1 MNIERILKDNCLKVY
16 ADEVDA
22 QFEEIESTIETLER
36 DIADTKA
43 KIEDS
48 GNSYDVSVMTATRQM
63 RAELEDM
70 EQCLV
75 SAKNEHERM
84 GYAVFGQRSDMFTR
98 GEIAKD
104 DGSYIGAMMQ
114 YNIDI
119 HNDSDVKNKLD
130 SLSDAIDAVIDIVDE
145 IDALNA
151 AAVTEKASQ
160 KSRIRSHSSG
170 ECKIDNM
177 SSWNDYKAVEP
188 LRIINTLARV
198 SHSEMK
204 KYLSG
209 ISESCKEVE

>member
-1 MNIERILKDNCLKVY
+1 MNIEKILENNCLKVY
-16 ADEVDA
+16 ADAVDT
-22 QFEEIESTIETLER
+22 QFEDIESTIETLER

-43 KIEDS
+43 KIEAS

-98 GEIAKD
+98 GKIAKD

-114 YNIDI
+114 YDTDI
-119 HNDSDVKNKLD
+119 HNDSDVKNKLE
-130 SLSDAIDAVIDIVDE
+130 SLSAAIDVVVGIVDE

-151 AAVTEKASQ
+151 AAVNEKAIQ
-160 KSRIRSHSSG
+160 KARIRGHASG

-198 SHSEMK
+198 SHSDMK

-209 ISESCKEVE
+209 ISESCKGVE